1 MSPTALERLCTGQIW
16 DFLETPITAP
26 MRWGTYCCC
35 SFKFN
40 PQVEKKFHRTP
51 KKLTHWPAVV
61 AQGFKS
67 SAMYKHSWCLQTRVW
82 TSLEAAQLACHKH
95 THLHPHPT
103 YPHPSYMILLLCV
116 CYFLV
121 RFSFSFDKERKVWR
135 LFSWSKNDC
144 QKTFCFWKKK
154 VLTFTL
160 ELPAIQLG
168 FDYSPKIRLW

>member
-1 MSPTALERLCTGQIW
+1 MHWSDLGFPWDPYNRSNAVGDILLLLIQVQSPNG
-16 DFLETPITAP
+16 
-26 MRWGTYCCC
+26 
-35 SFKFN
+35 
-40 PQVEKKFHRTP
+40 KKFIAP
-51 KKLTHWPAVV
+51 QKKLTHWQAVV

-67 SAMYKHSWCLQTRVW
+67 STMFKHSWCLKTRVW
-82 TSLEAAQLACHKH
+82 TPLEAAQLAYHIH